1 MNSDRKFLK
10 PKKGMTFDTGKMHN
24 KRNNENKIAVT
35 HIDRIQDS
43 PSAKKKFLRE
53 SFLRNNEK
61 KTIDKVTKFT

>member
-35 HIDRIQDS
+35 HIDRIQDY
-43 PSAKKKFLRE
+43 AL
-53 SFLRNNEK
+53 
-61 KTIDKVTKFT
+61 

>member
-35 HIDRIQDS
+35 HIDRIQDYCITQKLVYEMVS
-43 PSAKKKFLRE
+43 LLVSLFL
-53 SFLRNNEK
+53 FPML
-61 KTIDKVTKFT
+61 